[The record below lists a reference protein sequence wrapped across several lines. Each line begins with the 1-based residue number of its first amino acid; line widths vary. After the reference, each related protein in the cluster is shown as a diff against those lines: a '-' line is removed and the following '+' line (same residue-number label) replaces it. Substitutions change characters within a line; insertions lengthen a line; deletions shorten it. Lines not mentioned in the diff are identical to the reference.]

1 MAGERFEYEIRQA
14 KMEDIP
20 MIMEYIH
27 EDWRQGHILSVNR
40 VLFEYEF
47 LEADGT
53 VNMVIA
59 INQDKKCIDGCLGYL
74 KTSYG
79 TETFD
84 LWGSVWKVRK
94 EAGNLLGLQLL
105 EYVQNIPGNRYYF
118 GIGMNPNT
126 SVRIHEKLLK
136 EYAGKM
142 RHWYCLAERNEYQLA
157 VVKNKAKGF
166 YTAKEASYEVR
177 LLDQQRFTDV
187 FDQIAVDEQVLP
199 HKNREYY
206 LHRFYLHPI
215 YKYQVYGIF
224 EDLSIKAFFILRED
238 SFKNRSAIRMVDY
251 FGDESC
257 MYAIESV
264 RSELFGRQEV
274 EYLDFYEYGYSQKCL
289 EDAGFCLLQEND
301 ENIIP
306 NYFGPFVQENIDIW
320 VTSPVKN
327 VKFVKGDGDQ
337 DRPNKSC

>member
-14 KMEDIP
+14 KVEDIP
-20 MIMEYIH
+20 MIMEYVH

-94 EAGNLLGLQLL
+94 EAGNLL
-105 EYVQNIPGNRYYF
+105 
-118 GIGMNPNT
+118 
-126 SVRIHEKLLK
+126 
-136 EYAGKM
+136 

-157 VVKNKAKGF
+157 VVKNKGKGL

-224 EDLSIKAFFILRED
+224 EDPSIKAFFILRED

-289 EDAGFCLLQEND
+289 EDAGFCLLKEND

>member
-14 KMEDIP
+14 KVEDIP
-20 MIMEYIH
+20 MIMEYVH

-94 EAGNLLGLQLL
+94 E
-105 EYVQNIPGNRYYF
+105 
-118 GIGMNPNT
+118 
-126 SVRIHEKLLK
+126 
-136 EYAGKM
+136 YAGKM

-157 VVKNKAKGF
+157 VVKNKGKGL

-224 EDLSIKAFFILRED
+224 EDPSIKAFFILRED

-289 EDAGFCLLQEND
+289 EDAGFCLLKEND